1 MWEESFHVQGKI
13 CKSLM
18 HKYTC
23 GYKHGVIVA
32 SANIRKGDNINAY
45 NLKGPDH
52 IGLCTAVRT
61 FCCYF
66 LLLTFY

>member
-1 MWEESFHVQGKI
+1 
-13 CKSLM
+13 M
-18 HKYTC
+18 HKYTR

-45 NLKGPDH
+45 NLKGSDH

-61 FCCYF
+61 FYCYF